1 MKIDSVLILS
11 AGLGTRMGPVG
22 KELPKVLWPVFE
34 KSLLELQIMYA
45 KELGLKNIY
54 VNTHFLHEKVNTF
67 LNEKFPEVTVLY
79 EPTLLDVGGAIHNL
93 NNLTKGRHQSLLV
106 LNGDLLNFIP
116 RNLLD
121 EGASLLK
128 RSNAILFGLSMLPH
142 EKYNQLMVENG
153 QLKDVIPSEKGT
165 SRLTYSGVSLI
176 NLTKLRPHLGP
187 SKFFE
192 TVASYKENHVAVLTP
207 KVREYY
213 DFGTVLRYQETH
225 FEILGLQSGNAKEF
239 LKRQGSFDERKAKI
253 SLKSYNSDRP
263 EEICAGE
270 VIISP
275 SGVRYKE
282 YFSPV

>member
-22 KELPKVLWPVFE
+22 QHLPKVLWPVFE

-54 VNTHFLHEKVNTF
+54 VNTHFLHEKVRAF
-67 LNEKFPEVTVLY
+67 LLEKFPEIVLLY

-93 NNLTKGRHQSLLV
+93 KNLTQARHKSLLV

-116 RNLLD
+116 RALLD
-121 EGASLLK
+121 EGAALLEWGH
-128 RSNAILFGLSMLPH
+128 ATLFGLMMLPH
-142 EKYNQLMVENG
+142 EKYNQLMVENK

-165 SRLTYSGVSLI
+165 SRLTYSGISLI
-176 NLTKLRPHLGP
+176 NLTKLKPCHGP

-207 KVREYY
+207 KEREYY
-213 DFGTVLRYQETH
+213 DFGTVARYQATH
-225 FEILGLQSGNAKEF
+225 FELLNQKSGNVKEF
-239 LKRQGSFDERKAKI
+239 LVRQGSFDEKKVKT
-253 SLKSYNSDRP
+253 SLNSYDSDRP
-263 EEICAGE
+263 DEICAGE
-270 VIISP
+270 VTISQN
-275 SGVRYKE
+275 GVSYKE